1 MAVFRVE
8 RTRDYTVMCNHH
20 LKDGNLSLKAKG
32 LLSMMLSLPDEWNY
46 TTRGLAAICKEGV
59 DAIGKRRNLCW
70 SSSKAN
76 RPKNVHTKQRPKRA
90 RKRSFDMNITFEE
103 RQLMSLYNTGTRTGL
118 IAALEEMRGYLAAD
132 ETELRELTD
141 SAIAKLR
148 RMSDAEYDA
157 LDLFPDFEKEDMD
170 AE

>member
-1 MAVFRVE
+1 
-8 RTRDYTVMCNHH
+8 
-20 LKDGNLSLKAKG
+20 
-32 LLSMMLSLPDEWNY
+32 MM
-46 TTRGLAAICKEGV
+46 K
-59 DAIGKRRNLCW
+59 
-70 SSSKAN
+70 
-76 RPKNVHTKQRPKRA
+76 
-90 RKRSFDMNITFEE
+90 ITFEE
-103 RQLMSLYNTGTRTGL
+103 QQLMSLYNTGTRTGL
-118 IAALEEMRGYLAAD
+118 ITALEEMRGYLTAD

>member
-1 MAVFRVE
+1 
-8 RTRDYTVMCNHH
+8 
-20 LKDGNLSLKAKG
+20 
-32 LLSMMLSLPDEWNY
+32 
-46 TTRGLAAICKEGV
+46 
-59 DAIGKRRNLCW
+59 
-70 SSSKAN
+70 
-76 RPKNVHTKQRPKRA
+76 
-90 RKRSFDMNITFEE
+90 MNITFEE

-157 LDLFPDFEKEDMD
+157 LDLFPDFEKEDTWM
-170 AE
+170 ASNGIWELSYPLRRLQHRLAILIILEIVFHP